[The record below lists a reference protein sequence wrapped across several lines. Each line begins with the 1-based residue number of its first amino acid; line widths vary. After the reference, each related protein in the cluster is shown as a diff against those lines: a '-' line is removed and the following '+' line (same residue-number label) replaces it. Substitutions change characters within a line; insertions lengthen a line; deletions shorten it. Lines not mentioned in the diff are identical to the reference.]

1 MLSADTVLCFLPIYP
16 VTLPWV
22 PHHSLPL
29 QSDHLP
35 PSREWAVLMPAS
47 ASPDNLSLSLSK
59 YCVNFSALVLPIL
72 PQHCCYCPQKI
83 IQCIQIFL
91 SVQVIMCV
99 SCWRQESHHAY
110 FIFPAAPRPVLN
122 TTLGTWLVD
131 SSDPALLPPGHLS
144 FSTTR
149 NCWVIIIIH
158 RENTSY

>member
-1 MLSADTVLCFLPIYP
+1 MLPADTVLCFLPIYP
-16 VTLPWV
+16 VTLPSF

-35 PSREWAVLMPAS
+35 PSREWAVLTPAS
-47 ASPDNLSLSLSK
+47 ASPDNLFLSLSK
-59 YCVNFSALVLPIL
+59 YYVNFSALVPPIL
-72 PQHCCYCPQKI
+72 PQYCCYCPQKI
-83 IQCIQIFL
+83 IQCIKIFL

-122 TTLGTWLVD
+122 TMLGTWLID
-131 SSDPALLPPGHLS
+131 SSDPALLLPGHLS

-158 RENTSY
+158 RENTS